1 MNYQEYYTNQIGHGQ
16 LYYKGRRYQKGHGL
30 GNVLGTLFRSALP
43 FLKKTA
49 VSVGKDVLK
58 SGVTVGS
65 HALTDIVSGAP
76 VKQSIKRRFVH
87 EGRELVNK
95 RLKPNTIFSDY
106 NCSTHKHKKKR
117 IIRRRIVAGN
127 RSKDIFS

>member
-16 LYYKGRRYQKGHGL
+16 IYYKGRRYQKGHGL

-43 FLKKTA
+43 FLKKT
-49 VSVGKDVLK
+49 GKDVLK

-76 VKQSIKRRFVH
+76 VKQSIKRRFIH

-95 RLKPNTIFSDY
+95 RLKPNK
-106 NCSTHKHKKKR
+106 THKHKKKR